1 MHAHLSRE
9 VATLLQSLSV
19 LIVEDNSFTRKV
31 NRSLLANIG
40 VKTIHEAV
48 DGIDGLEAICRYAP
62 DLVIV
67 DWNLPLVSGAE
78 LLRTVRSPHNFPLPD
93 VPVIVLSGHSER
105 WRIMEAQRLGANEFL
120 IKPVSARAILD
131 RIVSI
136 FRNPRPIVRLANYY
150 GPQPRGAFGQLLQGL
165 ASGVAAQ

>member
-1 MHAHLSRE
+1 MYTRMSRDIT
-9 VATLLQSLSV
+9 TLLSSLSV

-40 VKTIHEAV
+40 IKTIHEAV

-78 LLRTVRSPHNFPLPD
+78 LLRTVRSPQNFPLPD

-120 IKPVSARAILD
+120 IKPVSARAVLD
-131 RIVSI
+131 RVISI

-150 GPQPRGAFGQLLQGL
+150 GPQPRGAFGQLLQGQ
-165 ASGVAAQ
+165 ASAVAAQ